1 MSGKHARNL
10 LVWLHVVTSVA
21 WFSQALALLALLLT
35 GMSASSTEVQ
45 HSAYSMAQVLDKE
58 VLMHMANAAIFSG
71 LMLSALTPWGYFQY
85 WWVLTKFVIT
95 ITQLYVAIFLLSPT
109 LDAMAEAAAQGEAD
123 SPHFLIIGT
132 IVMAS
137 AIAFQ
142 AWLSV
147 AKPWKRTPWSEP
159 TGRPKRL
166 PTGSSWMFLFYVCV
180 PLFDYLHGKYVLGFP
195 LPLMPLLTAIGYP
208 FWRAHVIRQQANDR
222 TVLQTTTTSR

>member
-85 WWVLTKFVIT
+85 WWVVTKFVIT

-137 AIAFQ
+137 AIDFQ
-142 AWLSV
+142 AWMSV

-159 TGRPKRL
+159 KGRPKRL
-166 PTGSSWMFLFYVCV
+166 PTGSSWMFLFCVCV

-195 LPLMPLLTAIGYP
+195 LPLMTLLTAIGYP